1 MFRCYPETYRYQY
14 DTLIRVSHIAPESDR
29 SIPVNT
35 RHNEQTAEVAERHSR
50 LLLLGVLFLALKYAA
65 SASMSVSSGALHQSL
80 DYIELALALAGV
92 GLIIPVCIWKLVKLR
107 AMPTSKRI
115 LYFAPD
121 SFAVDAINRAQRISW
136 ASLFI
141 TLIILEII
149 SDKQTRLPAVFYL
162 QVSLAVMLGVF
173 AGAFF
178 SIYREHEETED
189 ATNA

>member
-1 MFRCYPETYRYQY
+1 MYPATSTFRSKTM
-14 DTLIRVSHIAPESDR
+14 IAKP
-29 SIPVNT
+29 T
-35 RHNEQTAEVAERHSR
+35 EQTAEVAERHSR

-65 SASMSVSSGALHQSL
+65 SAGMSVSSGALHQSL
-80 DYIELALALAGV
+80 DYIELALALVGV

-141 TLIILEII
+141 SLIILEII

-162 QVSLAVMLGVF
+162 QISLAVMLGVF

-178 SIYREHEETED
+178 SIYREPGEPEEPED
-189 ATNA
+189 PADDE